1 MPDKMKEAQV
11 ICFANNKGGVGK
23 SSTVATIGRIWA
35 REGSKVLLID
45 LDSQAN
51 LTIILDQPMPIGN
64 APTIRTALLEPG
76 TSSPIEVSENLSLWP
91 SNLSLSRIDIDLAGA
106 DSREFRLLD
115 AIQSLIF
122 DYDYILIDCPP
133 ALGLMTYNALVASD
147 FLVLTSTADD
157 LSYAGMGMVAELAG
171 RIRQTPR
178 MNPKLKMLGV
188 IITKYKSSKV
198 SNKYMNLIKDDVGD
212 IFINIPVRERTAF
225 QRAISMHKD
234 VFDYDASC
242 ETAQDYKAVADEL
255 KKRLSGY
262 FKKL

>member
-1 MPDKMKEAQV
+1 MKEAQV

-23 SSTVATIGRIWA
+23 SSTVATIGRLWA
-35 REGSKVLLID
+35 REGNKVLLID

-51 LTIILDQPMPIGN
+51 LTIILDQPMPVGDT
-64 APTIRTALLEPG
+64 PTIRTALLEPG
-76 TSSPIEVSENLSLWP
+76 SSWPIEISENLSLWP
-91 SNLSLSRIDIDLAGA
+91 SNLSLSRIDMDLAGA

-157 LSYAGMGMVAELAG
+157 LSYAGMGMIAELAS

-178 MNPKLKMLGV
+178 MNPKLKMIGV

-198 SNKYMNLIKDDVGD
+198 SNKYMKLIHDDVGD
-212 IFINIPVRERTAF
+212 IFIKTPVRERTSF
-225 QRAISMHKD
+225 QRAISMHTD
-234 VFDYDASC
+234 VFDYDPNC
-242 ETAQDYKAVADEL
+242 ETAKDYKAVADEL
-255 KKRLSGY
+255 KKRLSEY
-262 FKKL
+262 AKKS

>member
-1 MPDKMKEAQV
+1 MKEAQV

-23 SSTVATIGRIWA
+23 SSTVATIGKIWA
-35 REGSKVLLID
+35 REGYKVLFID

-51 LTIILDQPMPIGN
+51 LTTILGQPIPRVDESN
-64 APTIRTALLEPG
+64 IRTALLEPQ
-76 TSSPIEVSENLSLWP
+76 TSKPLFLDDNVSLWP
-91 SNLSLSRIDIDLAGA
+91 SNLSLSRIDLDLAGA
-106 DSREFRLLD
+106 DSREFRLFD
-115 AIQSLIF
+115 AIHPLVY

-178 MNPKLKMLGV
+178 MNPNLKMIGV
-188 IITKYKSSKV
+188 IITKFKSNKV
-198 SNKYMNLIKDDVGD
+198 SNKYLNLIKEDVGE
-212 IFINIPVRERTAF
+212 ILINTPIRERTSF

-234 VFDYDASC
+234 IFDYDPSC
-242 ETAQDYKAVADEL
+242 ETALDYKSVADEL
-255 KKRLSGY
+255 KLRLSKY
-262 FKKL
+262 L

>member
-1 MPDKMKEAQV
+1 MKEAQV

-157 LSYAGMGMVAELAG
+157 S
-171 RIRQTPR
+171 
-178 MNPKLKMLGV
+178 
-188 IITKYKSSKV
+188 
-198 SNKYMNLIKDDVGD
+198 
-212 IFINIPVRERTAF
+212 F
-225 QRAISMHKD
+225 
-234 VFDYDASC
+234 
-242 ETAQDYKAVADEL
+242 
-255 KKRLSGY
+255 
-262 FKKL
+262 